1 MVAAMPNAR
10 TSLIVRCSRED
21 AARIRSDASSQHRSV
36 SGYLLYILERSFWV
50 EAKASLS
57 QPLLSVRSRCFRAAR
72 TPKVLT
78 AIHLRCTAGE
88 AKEIRRYAARR
99 NMSISDFVVFSLW
112 RSWEAIESLSP
123 R

>member
-1 MVAAMPNAR
+1 MPNSR

-21 AARIRSDASSQHRSV
+21 AARIRIDASSQHRSV
-36 SGYLLYILERSFWV
+36 SGYLLYTLERSFWV
-50 EAKASLS
+50 EEKASLS
-57 QPLLSVRSRCFRAAR
+57 QPLLSVRSRSFRAAR
-72 TPKVLT
+72 TAKVLT
-78 AIHLRCTAGE
+78 AIHLRCTAEE

-112 RSWEAIESLSP
+112 RSWKATESLSP